1 MKIMLLLKKLFFQSN
16 FVDEVQLLKVLNKDN
31 NLNTIHLI
39 HKS

>member
-1 MKIMLLLKKLFFQSN
+1 MLLLKKLFFQSN

-31 NLNTIHLI
+31 NLYTIHPI

>member
-1 MKIMLLLKKLFFQSN
+1 MLLLKKLFFQSN

-31 NLNTIHLI
+31 NLYTIHLI